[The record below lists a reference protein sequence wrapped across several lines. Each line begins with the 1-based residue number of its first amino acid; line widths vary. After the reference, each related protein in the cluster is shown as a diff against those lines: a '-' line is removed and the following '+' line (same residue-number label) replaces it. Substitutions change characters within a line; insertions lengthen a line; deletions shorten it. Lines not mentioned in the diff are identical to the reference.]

1 MLKAAKFGSIDYKTV
16 FDGTNLP
23 TQTQFTYKGLI
34 PGSKYTFIVISINF
48 NGQSAPSSAFTFN
61 VCTPPKNLAQPT
73 RMDLLSTTNQLTIS
87 WKPPMDD
94 GGCPITGYAVW
105 RDDGTGAQI
114 FTEVNTQSDPAI
126 RNIPTLSQATITNF
140 PADSEGIIF

>member
-1 MLKAAKFGSIDYKTV
+1 
-16 FDGTNLP
+16 
-23 TQTQFTYKGLI
+23 
-34 PGSKYTFIVISINF
+34 
-48 NGQSAPSSAFTFN
+48 
-61 VCTPPKNLAQPT
+61 
-73 RMDLLSTTNQLTIS
+73 
-87 WKPPMDD
+87 MDD